1 MRRSGLLLIL
11 LLVLAFSLGAWVDPR
26 VQRVSERYSGNVF
39 EVVLGEGR
47 RMFANHFAVKADSYL
62 HSGFYPSIFDQAA
75 AAEAREKSEQAKTNA
90 APRKLTAESEHTGE
104 SEHAADAEHA
114 HDAGHAHENGE
125 ESCPECHKCDTTFMG
140 QPQDWI
146 DRLGRNFIVT
156 QHTHLED
163 GKARE
168 ILPWLKLAVELDP
181 QRVETYAVGAYWLR
195 VDQNRPDQAERFLRE
210 GLKAN
215 PESYV
220 LYFELGQLYY
230 ESHRNTQRAR
240 NLLEHA
246 YRLWQKNEGIK
257 EEPDRASF
265 LGITVRLGKL
275 ELEAGNPQKAI
286 EWLTMAKEH
295 SPSPDALQK
304 QIDEIRAG
312 AAAERN

>member
-1 MRRSGLLLIL
+1 MRRSVLIL
-11 LLVLAFSLGAWVDPR
+11 ALLFVLAFSLGVWVDPR
-26 VQRVSERYSGNVF
+26 VTRDSERYSGNAL
-39 EVVLGEGR
+39 EVLLGEGR
-47 RMFANHFAVKADSYL
+47 RMFANHFAVKADVYL

-75 AAEAREKSEQAKTNA
+75 AAEAKEK
-90 APRKLTAESEHTGE
+90 AEKEKAEPHVHTEDCEHHDE
-104 SEHAADAEHA
+104 DAHA
-114 HDAGHAHENGE
+114 HAHEDGE
-125 ESCPECHKCDTTFMG
+125 EDCPKCHKCDTTFMG
-140 QPQDWI
+140 TPLDWI
-146 DRLGRNFIVT
+146 DRVGRNFQVT
-156 QHTHLED
+156 EHTHLEG

-168 ILPWLKLAVELDP
+168 ILPWLKLAAELDP

-195 VDQNRPDQAERFLRE
+195 VDQQRPDQAERFLRE

-215 PESYV
+215 PQSHE
-220 LYFELGQLYY
+220 LYFELGRLYY
-230 ESHRNTQRAR
+230 ESHRDTQRAR

-275 ELEAGNPQKAI
+275 EQEAGNPDKAI
-286 EWLTMAKEH
+286 QWLMLAKEH
-295 SPSPDALQK
+295 SPSPDSLQK